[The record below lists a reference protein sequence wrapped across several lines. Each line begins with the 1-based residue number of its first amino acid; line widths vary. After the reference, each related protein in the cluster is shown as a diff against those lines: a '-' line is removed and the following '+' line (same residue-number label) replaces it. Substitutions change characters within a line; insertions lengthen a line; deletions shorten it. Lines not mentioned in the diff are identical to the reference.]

1 MRMSLLD
8 PVANRQTGG
17 VGNNGGESGGDG
29 GGSGPRPDR
38 GEGLR
43 DEYPRTSGLVGSA
56 ATGALWGFI
65 GYTVLWQ
72 GVPFG
77 VNRRFVESVI
87 GTLVLLPVR
96 TVLWGVHLGERMA
109 GRPFEFADDNWW
121 IGAAAAV
128 VGGAIGALA
137 FVAIQR
143 AARALRR

>member
-1 MRMSLLD
+1 VRGD
-8 PVANRQTGG
+8 
-17 VGNNGGESGGDG
+17 GDG
-29 GGSGPRPDR
+29 GGARPDR

-43 DEYPRTSGLVGSA
+43 DEYPRVSGLAASA
-56 ATGALWGFI
+56 GAGALWGFL

-109 GRPFEFADDNWW
+109 DRPFDFADDNWW
-121 IGAAAAV
+121 IGVAAAV

-137 FVAIQR
+137 FILIR
-143 AARALRR
+143 AGVRALRASRV

>member
-1 MRMSLLD
+1 MSLLD

-17 VGNNGGESGGDG
+17 VGNDGENGR
-29 GGSGPRPDR
+29 PRPDR
-38 GEGLR
+38 SEGLR
-43 DEYPRTSGLVGSA
+43 DEYPRVSGLAASA
-56 ATGALWGFI
+56 GAGALWGFL

-109 GRPFEFADDNWW
+109 GRPFDFADDNWW
-121 IGAAAAV
+121 IGLAAAL
-128 VGGAIGALA
+128 VGGAIAVLA
-137 FVAIQR
+137 FIVIR
-143 AARALRR
+143 SGVRALRASRA

>member
-8 PVANRQTGG
+8 AVANRQTGG
-17 VGNNGGESGGDG
+17 VGNDGENGENGETRSD
-29 GGSGPRPDR
+29 P

-43 DEYPRTSGLVGSA
+43 DEYPRTSGLAGSA
-56 ATGALWGFI
+56 AAGALWGFL

-109 GRPFEFADDNWW
+109 GRPFDFADDNWW
-121 IGAAAAV
+121 IGVAAAL

-143 AARALRR
+143 VARALGR